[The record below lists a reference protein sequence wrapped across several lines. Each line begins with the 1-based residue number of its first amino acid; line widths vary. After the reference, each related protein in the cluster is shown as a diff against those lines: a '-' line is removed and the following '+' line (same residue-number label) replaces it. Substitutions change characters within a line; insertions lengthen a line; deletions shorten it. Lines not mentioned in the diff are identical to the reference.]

1 MPKDDPDGLTL
12 LPDSITDDQGRTV
25 SYTLNYMGQPLVIDS
40 DQVYNNQG
48 MRVSYLETT
57 DLYDALAGQP
67 GSPYTHGWLAE
78 TQTTWYNVS
87 ANTSHVLSSNFYTYD
102 TAGLRLTNAVTN
114 AAGSTRTE
122 TYGYDDLL
130 RLSSVNYGDGG
141 TQSYT
146 FDPMG
151 NRLSRQDSVSGTTNY
166 AYNAANRF
174 IAMIVWPSRVQC
186 PYGRPAAH
194 PADQR
199 GDR

>member
-1 MPKDDPDGLTL
+1 MSQPVTVDG
-12 LPDSITDDQGRTV
+12 
-25 SYTLNYMGQPLVIDS
+25 

-48 MRVSYLETT
+48 VRVSYLETT